1 MGHVAFMKNKGT
13 YYSITN
19 SLSAITS
26 DQQKRWKRDL
36 MKEANIKP
44 KQALNCHSFLL
55 LDFFKQ
61 GYLIF
66 MLKMLKSCYILELH
80 RSF

>member
-1 MGHVAFMKNKGT
+1 
-13 YYSITN
+13 
-19 SLSAITS
+19 
-26 DQQKRWKRDL
+26 

-80 RSF
+80 CSF